1 MLINP
6 IFLSNFTDSPDPNI
20 LFELIGLFEKIYKL
34 TVAFWI
40 LYILYLI
47 TTLLL
52 LIIKKQNSEH

>member
-6 IFLSNFTDSPDPNI
+6 IFLSNFKDSPDPNI
-20 LFELIGLFEKIYKL
+20 LFELIVLFEKIYKL

-40 LYILYLI
+40 LYILYLV

-52 LIIKKQNSEH
+52 LIIKKQKSEH